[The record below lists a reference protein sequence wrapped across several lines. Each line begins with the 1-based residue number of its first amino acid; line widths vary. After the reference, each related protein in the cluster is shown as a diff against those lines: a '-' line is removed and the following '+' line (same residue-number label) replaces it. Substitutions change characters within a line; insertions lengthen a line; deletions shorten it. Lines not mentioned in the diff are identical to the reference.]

1 MSKFLSLIREGDV
14 HLAGDKKIVPA
25 NDFTTLADA
34 AEILDKAKEEAAR
47 LKEETESAC
56 LQQKEEAKKAGYEEG
71 LTQLNEQ
78 ILSFDGEKKRLRQ
91 ELNKLI
97 IPLALKAAKKIVA
110 KELELHPETIVDIVL
125 QTLNPVLADH
135 YITIWVNKAD
145 KEILEKEKM
154 SIKEKLEKVESLL
167 IKEREDVQPGGC
179 LIETES
185 GILNATIE
193 NQWRALEKA
202 FDRYVK
208 SL

>member
-1 MSKFLSLIREGDV
+1 MSKFLSLIHEGDV

-25 NDFTTLADA
+25 SDFTTLVDA
-34 AEILDKAKEEAAR
+34 AEILDKAKEEAAG

-56 LQQKEEAKKAGYEEG
+56 LQQKEEAIKAGYEEG
-71 LTQLNEQ
+71 LAQLNEQ

-154 SIKEKLEKVESLL
+154 SIKERLEKVESLL

-208 SL
+208 SI